1 MQTTVLIENAVVLV
15 VIGMSLHKSGKGVL
29 LAMLIAALAHM
40 AFDNSLL
47 THYNPAQSIADN
59 VSYHWMTSL
68 FFLAMFG
75 LFMANGVKT
84 TKLSFVMAGCM
95 LAQSVLSFAVSI
107 NGAPISI
114 VQIAGF
120 VIGAGGLIVA
130 VLRWGEARRTNNLAA
145 EKWEHEKCQK
155 LEHTESQT
163 PKQQNK

>member
-47 THYNPAQSIADN
+47 THYSPAQSIADN

-107 NGAPISI
+107 NGAVFDGSVFPEFEFIYFAHESFNKAIWI
-114 VQIAGF
+114 VEC
-120 VIGAGGLIVA
+120 IV
-130 VLRWGEARRTNNLAA
+130 VYAA
-145 EKWEHEKCQK
+145 LTTDDH
-155 LEHTESQT
+155 
-163 PKQQNK
+163 